1 MADELEDLAAKGRAS
16 DAKREAEQRIYVE
29 RKDKE
34 RAEDADLQRFRA
46 LSWWAMFVSY
56 TKWIAALFL
65 VIAPLLVA
73 SVLTMIHFNMPDTT
87 AKIFLPIP
95 VVVGTLLV
103 MLYARFAVRR
113 AVRREG
119 RWAASLPF
127 AVTGYLECL
136 GSDYGD
142 NERAMYLTFQFDG
155 ELPAALRDILASDG
169 GDWKVSGGVA
179 ARDPGPRTAFREDH
193 NRKVVRWFHKFV
205 AHQLLPLH
213 GKYPFRA
220 VRVDNY
226 RTRQP

>member
-73 SVLTMIHFNMPDTT
+73 SVLTMIHFKMPDTT

-103 MLYARFAVRR
+103 ML
-113 AVRREG
+113 
-119 RWAASLPF
+119 
-127 AVTGYLECL
+127 
-136 GSDYGD
+136 
-142 NERAMYLTFQFDG
+142 
-155 ELPAALRDILASDG
+155 
-169 GDWKVSGGVA
+169 
-179 ARDPGPRTAFREDH
+179 
-193 NRKVVRWFHKFV
+193 
-205 AHQLLPLH
+205 
-213 GKYPFRA
+213 
-220 VRVDNY
+220 
-226 RTRQP
+226 